1 MNKSCLPN
9 LKKNQLYSGILLA
22 FAVGLSS
29 GATAQ
34 AVLEE
39 VIVTAQKREQS
50 LQDIPASVSAIS
62 GQFVNEIL
70 TAGENIRGLNA
81 RVPSLVVE
89 SSNGRQSPRFYI
101 RGVGNYDFDVN
112 ATQPVS
118 FIMDEIALENAVLK
132 SLPLFDIKRVE
143 VLRGPQGTL
152 FGRGTTA
159 GVVKVDS
166 VRPTAETE
174 GYINAGYG
182 SHDTYSLEGAVGGS
196 LSDKLTAR
204 ASVKYQERDDR
215 ISNAVQGGGDRF
227 GAFDEFAYRLQLQ
240 YAPNDDLTILGKL
253 HGFHQDGSHP
263 QIFYANGF
271 TPGKEGLRGEFDEEE
286 TLQDGLSDFELDHSG
301 GSLIVEYQ
309 FSDLKFISI
318 SGYDEVDSFSKTDL
332 DGGLVGGPEVI
343 GVFNRQAFFN
353 VATGDGLDDHYQ
365 FTQELRW
372 SGETDKMFYQFGLY
386 YLKEDIT
393 VDSADF
399 DTPSG
404 ARTALTQA
412 EQETES
418 AAIFGQ
424 LDYRLSDQWSMVA
437 GLRYTAD
444 DKELDV
450 VPGPGSTAPP
460 AKIDKDDEYWNGELA
475 FIYDWSDDMSI
486 YGRIGTA
493 SRGPVTLGRFGF
505 TSSADKETNTSVELG
520 FKSTLLDGRA
530 RWNATVYAYELDD
543 MQLTATGGTGNTNDL
558 LNADVEGYGFETDF
572 EILLTE
578 GLRLSGNMSYNDTEI
593 VEEGLLVE
601 MCSSTPLCTP
611 KNPIVDTFEGF
622 FGTVNLVAVEGNSL
636 PRAPEW
642 IYNISLSYEY
652 PIQAGTIYASTDW
665 NYRDE
670 SNIFLYESVEFVA
683 EDRWLGGA
691 RIGFRN
697 SAENL
702 DVSVVGRNI
711 TDEIVADG
719 AIDFLNMTAIVNEP
733 RYWGVEAR
741 YSY

>member
-22 FAVGLSS
+22 FAVELSS

-240 YAPNDDLTILGKL
+240 YTPNDDLTILGKL

-543 MQLTATGGTGNTNDL
+543 MQLTATGGTGNTNEL

-601 MCSSTPLCTP
+601 MCSSPRCVRQKTRLWIPS
-611 KNPIVDTFEGF
+611 K
-622 FGTVNLVAVEGNSL
+622 ASL
-636 PRAPEW
+636 
-642 IYNISLSYEY
+642 
-652 PIQAGTIYASTDW
+652 
-665 NYRDE
+665 
-670 SNIFLYESVEFVA
+670 
-683 EDRWLGGA
+683 A
-691 RIGFRN
+691 R
-697 SAENL
+697 
-702 DVSVVGRNI
+702 
-711 TDEIVADG
+711 
-719 AIDFLNMTAIVNEP
+719 
-733 RYWGVEAR
+733 
-741 YSY
+741 